1 MGKKLTSEEINARK
15 DVIESVVQEFQ
26 SKFKMAKGFTH
37 SGAAENLGGG
47 VGMRVLGKDQL
58 IKGEFAGAG
67 IKTKREEMSGEQIQ
81 KLEQINK
88 VSQEQD
94 SILDEMSKGLDELK
108 DLAEKMNDEL
118 VLQDKMVQDLDKKTD
133 RTQDKMDKV
142 NDRMKDAL
150 AKINDKSSNFCVYII
165 CLVLILGLA
174 SVGYNMAMKNK
185 K

>member
-1 MGKKLTSEEINARK
+1 MTAEEISARK
-15 DVIESVVQEFQ
+15 DVIESVVAEFQ
-26 SKFKMAKGFTH
+26 SKFKVAKGFAH
-37 SGAAENLGGG
+37 AGAADNLGGG
-47 VGMRVLGKDQL
+47 VGMRVLTKDQVT
-58 IKGEFAGAG
+58 KGEFAGAG
-67 IKTKREEMSGEQIQ
+67 IKTKKEAMTGEQVQ

-88 VSQEQD
+88 VAQEQD
-94 SILDEMSKGLDELK
+94 TILDEMSKGLDELK

-118 VLQDKMVQDLDKKTD
+118 VLQDKMVADLDKKTD
-133 RTQDKMDKV
+133 KTQDKMDKV

-165 CLVLILGLA
+165 CLVLMLGLA